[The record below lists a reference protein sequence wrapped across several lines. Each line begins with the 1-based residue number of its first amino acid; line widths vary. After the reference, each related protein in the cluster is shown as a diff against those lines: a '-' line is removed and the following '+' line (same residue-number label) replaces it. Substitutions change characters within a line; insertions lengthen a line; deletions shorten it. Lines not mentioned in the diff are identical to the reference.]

1 MMSVLTIV
9 LKLEY
14 HGFAYAGFQRQSATR
29 DSDVSHNM
37 ANLVSGDS
45 VPCGDNVSGNNKSD
59 CVPRASKKGRH
70 QAPITI
76 QSQIEEALVQWTG
89 LTLSQLRVRGAGR
102 TDKGVHATGQ
112 ICAFDVP
119 LNMLNHMGSDCSSVN
134 DAALPTL
141 RLALEKL
148 NEGRSDSG
156 CCIHALPRTLDQW
169 QIRRAI
175 STRLPA
181 DIIVRSAR
189 IWCGERPF
197 EPRQGILRKTY
208 TYRLRFR
215 SSNCQPAQESHEII
229 NAGPS
234 LLRRFNDN
242 NSIWLCPWA
251 LDERSLLKT
260 CELLEGK
267 HNFYSFV
274 HKSDRRML
282 ESDEER
288 AIRHTNDL
296 IKFRVDLIADGEDDF
311 DEPAKVLEATFSLQ
325 AKGFHRSMV
334 RLLVHF
340 VVDVARGKRHRSE
353 MPRLLS
359 EGDWKGIYP
368 DEKYLGS
375 VLNTAPACGLCLAKV
390 EYEHAENKFL

>member
-1 MMSVLTIV
+1 MSVLTLV

-14 HGFAYAGFQRQSATR
+14 NGSAYAGFQRQAATR
-29 DSDVSHNM
+29 DVSHPM
-37 ANLVSGDS
+37 ASPVGGEADEADT
-45 VPCGDNVSGNNKSD
+45 CRGKNVSGNKNDSGSS
-59 CVPRASKKGRH
+59 ASKKARR

-76 QSQIEEALVQWTG
+76 QSQIEEALVKWTG

-102 TDKGVHATGQ
+102 TDKGVHSTGQ

-119 LNMLNHMGSDCSSVN
+119 LNMLNLRESDGPSVN
-134 DAALPTL
+134 HAALPIL

-148 NEGRSDSG
+148 NERRSGSNS
-156 CCIHALPRTLDQW
+156 LPRTLDQW
-169 QIRRAI
+169 EIRRAI

-181 DIIVRSAR
+181 DIVVRSAR
-189 IWCGERPF
+189 IWCLERPF

-215 SSNCQPAQESHEII
+215 SKNCQPQQSHDII

-234 LLRRFNDN
+234 LLRRFDDN

-251 LDERSLLKT
+251 LDERCLPRT

-282 ESDEER
+282 VSDEER
-288 AIRHTNDL
+288 AIRHAIDL
-296 IKFRVDLIADGEDDF
+296 QGFRVDLVAGGDDDL
-311 DEPAKVLEATFSLQ
+311 DEPAKVFDATFSLQ

-340 VVDVARGKRHRSE
+340 VVDVARGKCHHSE

-359 EGDWKGIYP
+359 EGDWRGIYP
-368 DEKYLGS
+368 DEKYLGT
-375 VLNTAPACGLCLAKV
+375 VLNTAPACGLCLTKV
-390 EYEHAENKFL
+390 EYEHTERNFI